1 MSPTVALVGS
11 IVTLLVSILTAV
23 GTLAKVFIDR
33 KAGIGERELDQSRFS
48 LDSLQAAL
56 SVKDVLITQ
65 YREEIE
71 RLRKQIDDL
80 EADIERLEK

>member
-33 KAGIGERELDQSRFS
+33 KAGIGERELDQSRFG
-48 LDSLQAAL
+48 LESLQAAL
-56 SVKDVLITQ
+56 SVKDVLLTQ

>member
-56 SVKDVLITQ
+56 SVKDVLIAQ

>member
-33 KAGIGERELDQSRFS
+33 KAGIGERELDQSRFG

-65 YREEIE
+65 YRVEIE

>member
-33 KAGIGERELDQSRFS
+33 KAGIGERELDQSRFG

>member
-48 LDSLQAAL
+48 LESLQAAL

-71 RLRKQIDDL
+71 RLRKHIDDL
-80 EADIERLEK
+80 EADIERLKE

>member
-11 IVTLLVSILTAV
+11 IVTLLVSLITAL

-33 KAGIGERELDQSRFS
+33 RQGIGERELDQSRFS
-48 LDSLQAAL
+48 LETLQAAL

-65 YREEIE
+65 YREEIDRLHE
-71 RLRKQIDDL
+71 RIDDL
-80 EADIERLEK
+80 EADIERLGK

>member
-11 IVTLLVSILTAV
+11 IVTLLVAILTAV

-48 LDSLQAAL
+48 LESLQAAL

-71 RLRKQIDDL
+71 RLRKHIDDL
-80 EADIERLEK
+80 EADIERLKE

>member
-80 EADIERLEK
+80 ETDIERLEK

>member
-48 LDSLQAAL
+48 LESLQAAL

>member
-33 KAGIGERELDQSRFS
+33 KAGIGERELDQSRFG

-71 RLRKQIDDL
+71 RLRKQVDDL